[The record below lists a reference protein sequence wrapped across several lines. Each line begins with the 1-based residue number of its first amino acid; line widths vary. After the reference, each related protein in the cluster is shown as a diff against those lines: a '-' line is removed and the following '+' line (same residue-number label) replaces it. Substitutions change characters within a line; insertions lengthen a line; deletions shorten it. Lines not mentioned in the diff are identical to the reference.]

1 MDLVIM
7 AAGIGSRFGG
17 LKQLQPIDDNNNFI
31 IDYSIYDAIKVG
43 FDHVIFIIK
52 EELYEDFKLTIG
64 NRIEEYVKVDYVFQ
78 DNKNVPK
85 SFSIPIDRAKP
96 LGTGHAIMCAK
107 PKITGDFAVINAD
120 DFYGRNAFMVAAN
133 FLKENKDENKYAL
146 IGYKAINTIGDS
158 GTVKRGVCTVNGK
171 TLLDITESV
180 IEKKEDGTL
189 FATPMNK
196 SKKPQAIEN
205 DQLVSMNLFAFTR
218 KFLDYLEDYFVE
230 FLEENK
236 DDLSTC
242 EFFLPTVVSNL
253 IKEGKSTVDVLSTT
267 AMWYGITYKSDL
279 EVVKKAVQKMVD
291 DKTYKKDLWK

>member
-64 NRIEEYVKVDYVFQ
+64 NRIEKYVKVDYVFQ

-85 SFSIPIDRAKP
+85 SFSIPLERAKP

-158 GTVKRGVCTVNGK
+158 GTVKRGVCTANGK

-196 SKKPQAIEN
+196 NKKPQAIEN
-205 DQLVSMNLFAFTR
+205 GQLVSMNLFAFTK